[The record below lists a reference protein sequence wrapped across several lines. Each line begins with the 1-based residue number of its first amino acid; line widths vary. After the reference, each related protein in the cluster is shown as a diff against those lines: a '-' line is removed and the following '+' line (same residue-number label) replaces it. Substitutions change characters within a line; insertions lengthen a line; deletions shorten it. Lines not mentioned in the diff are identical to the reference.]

1 MGEQLDKAIEF
12 FENEIEQYNIIM
24 LQGVLSKEY
33 REYAE
38 NLVSHYQIALYAL
51 NELLE

>member
-12 FENEIEQYNIIM
+12 FENEIEQYNTILKGI
-24 LQGVLSKEY
+24 LSNEY
-33 REYAE
+33 REYVE
-38 NLVSHYQIALYAL
+38 SVISHYQMALYAL